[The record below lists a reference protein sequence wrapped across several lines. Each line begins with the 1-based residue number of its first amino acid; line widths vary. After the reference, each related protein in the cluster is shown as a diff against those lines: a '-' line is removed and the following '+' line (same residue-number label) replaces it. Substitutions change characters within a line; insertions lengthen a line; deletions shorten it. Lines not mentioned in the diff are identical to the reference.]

1 MANQYAP
8 PQATVADVAQAGS
21 AITVRM
27 VDAMRGTKPWVL
39 LIGILLFLVAVF
51 SAIGGLAAMT
61 GMAMMAGAGAGS
73 GAPAGMVVG
82 IGGGYLIGS
91 PIYIFFC
98 VFLVEYS
105 SGLCR
110 FIS

>member
-61 GMAMMAGAGAGS
+61 GMAMVAGAGAGS
-73 GAPAGMVVG
+73 GAPAGMFFG
-82 IGGGYLIGS
+82 IGVGYLIA
-91 PIYIFFC
+91 PALFF
-98 VFLVEYS
+98 FFRGYLVEKS
-105 SGLCR
+105 FALR
-110 FIS
+110 

>member
-8 PQATVADVAQAGS
+8 PQANVADVAQAGS

-61 GMAMMAGAGAGS
+61 GMAMMAGAGAGT
-73 GAPAGMVVG
+73 GAPAGMFVG
-82 IGGGYLIGS
+82 IGVVYLIAS
-91 PIYIFFC
+91 LIYIFLGIY
-98 VFLVEYS
+98 LVKYS
-105 SGLCR
+105 
-110 FIS
+110 